1 MVSIADIS
9 ASGLYAQS
17 QRLNASASNVANVR
31 SRGAL
36 PAADGAEQPDSPQAY
51 QPIQTVQTALS
62 QNGQPAGTRATYTP
76 ITPAYI
82 PEYAPDES
90 FANESGIVAAPNVDL
105 ASERVT
111 QISAAAAYKANVAA
125 LRTEDEML
133 KSLLDAKV

>member
-1 MVSIADIS
+1 MASIADIS
-9 ASGLYAQS
+9 ASGLFAQS

-36 PAADGAEQPDSPQAY
+36 PGADGTTPSGATEVY
-51 QPIQTVQTALS
+51 QPIQTTQTALA

-90 FANESGIVAAPNVDL
+90 FANDSGVVAAPKVDL
-105 ASERVT
+105 AGERIN
-111 QISAAAAYKANVAA
+111 QISAAAAYKANAAA

-133 KSLLDAKV
+133 KSLLDAKI

>member
-1 MVSIADIS
+1 MASIADIS
-9 ASGLYAQS
+9 ASGLFAQS

-36 PAADGAEQPDSPQAY
+36 PGADGTTPSGATEVY
-51 QPIQTVQTALS
+51 QPIQTTQTALS

-90 FANESGIVAAPNVDL
+90 FANDSGVVAAPNVDL
-105 ASERVT
+105 AGERIN
-111 QISAAAAYKANVAA
+111 QISAAAAYKANAAA

-133 KSLLDAKV
+133 KSLLDAKI

>member
-1 MVSIADIS
+1 MVSIANIS

-17 QRLNASASNVANVR
+17 QRLTASASNVANVR

-36 PAADGAEQPDSPQAY
+36 PAADGAAQPGSPQAY

-62 QNGQPAGTRATYTP
+62 QNGQPQGTRATFTP

-82 PEYAPDES
+82 PEYAPDET

-105 ASERVT
+105 ASERVN
-111 QISAAAAYKANVAA
+111 QISAAAAYKANATA